1 MCLLSHVRLFSM
13 SWTVAHQAPLST
25 GFCRQNYW
33 SGLPFPPAG
42 APPDPEIE
50 LESLVL
56 AGRFFSPAVSGD
68 QHKASKS
75 SEKSSQR
82 TMSLATENLTLSSP
96 LSVFMWASHPAASK
110 SSCCIHSS
118 GSATWSDTWWRRV
131 RVLKETWLAVNSTVP
146 HSCSSCAGKINNS
159 LHFFLSV
166 PICV

>member
-1 MCLLSHVRLFSM
+1 MDCSPPGSSVHRILQAKLLEWVAISSCRGS
-13 SWTVAHQAPLST
+13 SWPRDRIQ
-25 GFCRQNYW
+25 
-33 SGLPFPPAG
+33 
-42 APPDPEIE
+42 
-50 LESLVL
+50 SLVL